1 MLRTSAKKT
10 NKKSKFGTTISNH
23 IINNKR
29 EYLIITILFFI
40 GLIMSVIFINNAN
53 NEKIEETNSYLIQLI
68 NNIKAYE
75 NVDLF
80 NLLKK
85 AIFNNITITLL
96 LWFGASTIIGI
107 PIVYGTAA
115 FKGFSLG
122 CTISCIINTFGIGKG
137 TLIAL
142 SFMLLHNIICVPA
155 MFAIC
160 VSGIKLYK
168 SIMKN
173 RQREYIK
180 IEILR
185 HTIFC
190 TIMLAFMLI
199 SALIE
204 VYISTKIGIVLLK
217 YIKI

>member
-1 MLRTSAKKT
+1 MSRLKDR
-10 NKKSKFGTTISNH
+10 KSRIGTIIYNH

-40 GLIMSVIFINNAN
+40 GIITSVIFINNVN
-53 NEKIEETNSYLIQLI
+53 IEKLDETNKYLTDLVD
-68 NNIKAYE
+68 NIKVCE

-80 NLLKK
+80 KLLKK
-85 AIFNNITITLL
+85 SIWHNILITLI

-107 PIVYGTAA
+107 PVVYGTVI
-115 FKGFSLG
+115 FKGFSMG
-122 CTISCIINTFGIGKG
+122 CTISSLITAFGIGKG
-137 TLIAL
+137 LLFSL
-142 SFMLLHNIICVPA
+142 SFLLLHNIIFIPI

-160 VSGIKLYK
+160 VSGVKLYK

-173 RQREYIK
+173 KQRENIK
-180 IEILR
+180 FEILR

-190 TIMLAFMLI
+190 GIMLVFMLI
-199 SALIE
+199 SSIVE
-204 VYISTKIGIVLLK
+204 VHLSTNMSMILLK